1 MIRDTVNIVDL
12 GLIYDIEIN
21 RKWTGQVLMTD
32 SNQLSISRNNNPE
45 VHTAATVDGIQK
57 VNVDIISNPDPD
69 LYSRGKVYTRNRINS
84 RSKEKNNAHQEKSPV
99 MDFPVRVE
107 TDENPGWKWDTLTYD
122 QIFAGKKVI
131 VFGLPGAYTPTCTT
145 NQLPGYEA
153 FYEQF
158 KAEGIDEIFCCSVND
173 TFVMNSWFRE
183 VNVEKVKPH
192 HDGTGKFTRQMGS
205 S

>member
-1 MIRDTVNIVDL
+1 MSSIK
-12 GLIYDIEIN
+12 
-21 RKWTGQVLMTD
+21 RKV
-32 SNQLSISRNNNPE
+32 
-45 VHTAATVDGIQK
+45 
-57 VNVDIISNPDPD
+57 
-69 LYSRGKVYTRNRINS
+69 
-84 RSKEKNNAHQEKSPV
+84 PV

-158 KAEGIDEIFCCSVND
+158 RAEGIDEIFCCSVND

-183 VNVEKVKPH
+183 VNVEKVKPMP
-192 HDGTGKFTRQMGS
+192 DGTGKFTRQMGFLVDKS
-205 S
+205 VIGFGLRSWRYAMIVNDGNIEAIFEEPGYSDECPDDPYQVSDPNTVLQFIKSGTLPSIDDQNEE